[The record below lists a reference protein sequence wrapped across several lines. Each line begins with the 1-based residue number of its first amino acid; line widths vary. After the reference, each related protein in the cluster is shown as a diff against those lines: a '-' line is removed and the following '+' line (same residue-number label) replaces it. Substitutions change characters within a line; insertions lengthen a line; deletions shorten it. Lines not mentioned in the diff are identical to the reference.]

1 MESTQMA
8 PLRGVIPA
16 HLLPFTA
23 DLQIDEAGL
32 RRHVRALVEVE
43 GVAGITTNAHAS
55 EVATLTADE
64 QRRQLD
70 IVLDEVSGRLP
81 VISGVYQDGSAKAA
95 GIAAEAEAAGADA
108 LLIFPSGVFE
118 GGAQSRPEMA
128 FGHYAEIAAATTL
141 PMIAFVYPATSGL
154 RLGTDALVRICS
166 EIDNVVAVK
175 EWSNDIL
182 AYERNLRALKS
193 LDKDIAVLSSFSR
206 SLLASLTLG
215 ADGILSGHGSLVVDL
230 QVELFRAVEKQDPA
244 AARRIWD
251 RIWPVA
257 EACYAEPFLD
267 GHNRMK
273 VALELLGRIDAAHV
287 RPPLQPV
294 PARDRAALRAAL
306 DEAGIRA

>member
-1 MESTQMA
+1 MV

-23 DLQIDEAGL
+23 DLEIDEPNL
-32 RRHVRALVEVE
+32 RRHLRALLDVD

-70 IVLDEVSGRLP
+70 IVLDEVAGTVP

-95 GIAAEAEAAGADA
+95 RIAAEAEAAGADA

-118 GGAQSRPEMA
+118 GGAQQRPEMA
-128 FGHYAEIAAATTL
+128 FGHYAEIAGATSL
-141 PMIAFVYPATSGL
+141 PMIAFIYPATSGL

-182 AYERNLRALKS
+182 AYERNLRTLKS

-206 SLLASLTLG
+206 SLLASLVLG
-215 ADGILSGHGSLVVDL
+215 ADGILSGHGSVVVDL

-257 EACYAEPFLD
+257 EACYADPFLD

-273 VALELLGRIDAAHV
+273 VALEMLGRIDAAHV

-294 PARDRAALRAAL
+294 PEADRNALRAAL
-306 DEAGIRA
+306 QEAGIHA

>member
-1 MESTQMA
+1 MV

-23 DLQIDEAGL
+23 DLQIDEPNL
-32 RRHVRALVEVE
+32 RRHLRALLDVD

-70 IVLDEVSGRLP
+70 IVLDEAGGRVP

-95 GIAAEAEAAGADA
+95 RIAAAAEGAGADA

-118 GGAQSRPEMA
+118 GGSQLRPEMA
-128 FGHYAEIAAATTL
+128 FAHYAEIASATSL
-141 PMIAFVYPATSGL
+141 PMIAFIYPAASGL
-154 RLGTDALVRICS
+154 RLGTDAVVRICS

-175 EWSNDIL
+175 EWSNDII

-193 LDKDIAVLSSFSR
+193 LDKDVAVLSSFSR
-206 SLLASLTLG
+206 SLLASLVLG
-215 ADGILSGHGSLVVDL
+215 ADGILSGHGSVVVDL
-230 QVELFRAVEKQDPA
+230 HVELFRAVEKQELA
-244 AARRIWD
+244 EARRVWD
-251 RIWPVA
+251 RIRPFA
-257 EACYAEPFLD
+257 DACYADPFLD

-273 VALELLGRIDAAHV
+273 VALEVLGRIDAAHV
-287 RPPLQPV
+287 RPPLQAV
-294 PARDRAALRAAL
+294 TDSERNLLRGALGQ
-306 DEAGIRA
+306 AGIRG

>member
-1 MESTQMA
+1 MV

-16 HLLPFTA
+16 HLLPFTT
-23 DLQIDEAGL
+23 DLEIDEPNL
-32 RRHVRALVEVE
+32 RRHLRALLEVD

-55 EVATLTADE
+55 EVATLTAGE

-70 IVLDEVSGRLP
+70 IVLEEAASRVP

-95 GIAAEAEAAGADA
+95 RIAAAAEAAGADA

-118 GGAQSRPEMA
+118 GGSQLRPEMA
-128 FGHYAEIAAATTL
+128 FAHYAEIASATSL
-141 PMIAFVYPATSGL
+141 PMIAFIYPAASGL
-154 RLGTDALVRICS
+154 RLGHDAVVRICS

-193 LDKDIAVLSSFSR
+193 LDKEVAVLSSFSR
-206 SLLASLTLG
+206 SLLASLALG
-215 ADGILSGHGSLVVDL
+215 ADGILSGHGSVVVNL
-230 QVELFRAVEKQDPA
+230 HVALFRAVEKQDLA
-244 AARRIWD
+244 EARRIWD
-251 RIWPVA
+251 RIRPFA
-257 EACYAEPFLD
+257 EACYADPFLD

-273 VALELLGRIDAAHV
+273 VALELLGRINAAHV

-294 PARDRAALRAAL
+294 TDAERDLLRAAL
-306 DEAGIRA
+306 GEAGIRD

>member
-1 MESTQMA
+1 MTQ
-8 PLRGVIPA
+8 LRGVIPA

-23 DLQIDEAGL
+23 DLQIDEPNL
-32 RRHVRALVEVE
+32 RRHLRALLDVD

-64 QRRQLD
+64 QRRLLD
-70 IVLDEVSGRLP
+70 VVLDEVSGRVP
-81 VISGVYQDGSAKAA
+81 VVSGVYQDGSAKAA
-95 GIAAEAEAAGADA
+95 RIAAEAESAGADA
-108 LLIFPSGVFE
+108 LLVFPSAVFD
-118 GGAQSRPEMA
+118 GGSQARPEMA
-128 FGHYAEIAAATTL
+128 FAHHAEIASATTL

-154 RLGTDALVRICS
+154 RLQTDALVRICS

-175 EWSNDIL
+175 EWSNDIVVH
-182 AYERNLRALKS
+182 ERNLRALRS
-193 LDKDIAVLSSFSR
+193 LDKPIAVLSSFSR

-230 QVELFRAVEKQDPA
+230 QVELFRAVEAQDPA
-244 AARRIWD
+244 AARRVWD

-257 EACYAEPFLD
+257 EACYADPFVD

-294 PARDRAALRAAL
+294 PDSDRAALGAAL
-306 DEAGIRA
+306 AAAGIHA

>member
-1 MESTQMA
+1 MV
-8 PLRGVIPA
+8 PVRGVIPA

-23 DLQIDEAGL
+23 DLQIDEPNL
-32 RRHVRALVEVE
+32 RRHLRALLDVD

-70 IVLDEVSGRLP
+70 IVLEEAAGRVP

-95 GIAAEAEAAGADA
+95 RIAAAAEAAGADA

-118 GGAQSRPEMA
+118 GGSQLRPEMA
-128 FGHYAEIAAATTL
+128 FAHYAEIASATSL
-141 PMIAFVYPATSGL
+141 PMIAFIYPAVSGL
-154 RLGTDALVRICS
+154 RLGTDAVVRICS

-193 LDKDIAVLSSFSR
+193 LDKDVAVLSSFSR
-206 SLLASLTLG
+206 SLLASLVLG
-215 ADGILSGHGSLVVDL
+215 ADGILSGHGSVVVDL
-230 QVELFRAVEKQDPA
+230 QVELFRAVEKQDLA
-244 AARRIWD
+244 EARRVWD
-251 RIWPVA
+251 RIRPFA
-257 EACYAEPFLD
+257 EACYADPFLD

-294 PARDRAALRAAL
+294 SAAERDLLRAAL
-306 DEAGIRA
+306 AEAGIRG